1 MMWRACRLRKSI
13 GCGALD
19 PCARTMANPQTVR
32 FVRVGWAFAAL
43 PVRMSGRCRR
53 EIESPS
59 AQVTMSKRLV
69 VNADGFGLAESVNR
83 GIADTIELGVVTSTS
98 LIVNLAA
105 CEDAIRRLR
114 YLRALGRNFSVG
126 LHFNIV
132 AGRPLSRCPSLV
144 DPGTGEFLP
153 LSSLAWRVMARRL
166 DLADVQRELSAQLA
180 MARSLLAR
188 LNMRVTHIDS
198 HRHTHCLPG
207 ILELVQRTALDNDI
221 AHVRYPRELRYFTTR
236 PRAAME
242 SGLLRAMLYRRRP
255 MNDVAFTGIGAMSS
269 SSFHTDLA
277 DVIADL
283 RVGTTELMVHPGYD
297 SAELAAVDDYREPR
311 EREVYALTSPRLRQT
326 IEALGVELTHFG
338 ATAPQPTAHTV

>member
-1 MMWRACRLRKSI
+1 MAGDDHTGTL
-13 GCGALD
+13 
-19 PCARTMANPQTVR
+19 ANPQTVR
-32 FVRVGWAFAAL
+32 FMLGGGLSQSCRCVS
-43 PVRMSGRCRR
+43 SGSGHRS
-53 EIESPS
+53 IESPS
-59 AQVTMSKRLV
+59 AQATMSKRLV

-105 CEDAIRRLR
+105 SDDAIRRLR

-126 LHFNIV
+126 LHLNIV

-144 DPGTGEFLP
+144 DPRTGEFLS
-153 LSSLAWRVMARRL
+153 LSSLAWRAMARRL
-166 DLADVQRELSAQLA
+166 DLHDVQRELSAQLA
-180 MARSLLAR
+180 VARSLLAR

-207 ILELVQRTALDNDI
+207 ILELVHRTAQENDI
-221 AHVRYPRELRYFTTR
+221 AHVRYPREQRYFTTR

-283 RVGTTELMVHPGYD
+283 PTGTTELMVHPGYD

-338 ATAPQPTAHTV
+338 ATVPESTARTA